1 MPLNEENAIEQVD
14 HLNTENCLR
23 VQSLIDF
30 LNRQLSE
37 EGENELKLFCKPI
50 PEDYKIK
57 SALSYLETRDTPEW
71 AFDSVETFSPSSY
84 IHRLL
89 VFVGL
94 RLNAFLLCY
103 RNRMNQIT
111 QDNGKIYSIWDVVQ
125 TEIRKVNYQRID
137 QNYKAMSTG
146 NSTGKNSFL
155 VAAILLQLYHL
166 KLIAKTAKIVLYN
179 ALKR

>member
-1 MPLNEENAIEQVD
+1 MPLNEENAIEQVE
-14 HLNTENCLR
+14 HLNPENCLR
-23 VQSLIDF
+23 VQSLINF

-50 PEDYKIK
+50 PEDYRIK
-57 SALSYLETRDTPEW
+57 SALSYLETRDIPEW
-71 AFDSVETFSPSSY
+71 AFDSVETFSPSNY

-94 RLNAFLLCY
+94 RLEAFLVCY
-103 RNRMNQIT
+103 RNRMNRIT

-137 QNYKAMSTG
+137 QNYKAMLKG
-146 NSTGKNSFL
+146 NPTEKNSFL

-166 KLIAKTAKIVLYN
+166 KLIAKTSKIVLYN
-179 ALKR
+179 ALKK